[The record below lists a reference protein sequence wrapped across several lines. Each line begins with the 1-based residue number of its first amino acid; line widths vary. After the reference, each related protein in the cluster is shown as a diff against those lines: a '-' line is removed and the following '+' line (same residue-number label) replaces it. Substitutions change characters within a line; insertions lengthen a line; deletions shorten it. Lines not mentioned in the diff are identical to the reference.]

1 MTKKKYNDLS
11 KEELVR
17 LLEARDRQ
25 AATRFGLVWEA
36 DDIERDRALNTDFVA
51 LDLVSE
57 LVMVFVR
64 IVPAST
70 R

>member
-1 MTKKKYNDLS
+1 M
-11 KEELVR
+11 R
-17 LLEARDRQ
+17 LRVL
-25 AATRFGLVWEA
+25 ATRFGLVWEA